1 MAERTQ
7 VAPREV
13 RKRALVLESELN
25 RLLLAAE
32 WHELKT
38 SFRHATDVTH
48 AVRQA
53 RHLLPLLAPVAG
65 FFTGRGRRRKGAS
78 AASGWLGKAA
88 KGVKVAA
95 PAVLAWRKVR
105 QRRATSGT

>member
-1 MAERTQ
+1 
-7 VAPREV
+7 
-13 RKRALVLESELN
+13 LVLESELN

-53 RHLLPLLAPVAG
+53 RNLLPLLAPVAG
-65 FFTGRGRRRKGAS
+65 FLTGRRRRKGAS
-78 AASGWLGKAA
+78 AASGWFGKAA

-105 QRRATSGT
+105 QRRASSGT